1 MDVWEAIIKRRTVRN
16 FSRVPVEFDKI
27 AMMIEAGTYAPS
39 SGNLQNWK
47 FIVVTDKNIIKDI
60 HNYCLDQVWIN
71 TAPVLIIV
79 CGLPELAAEKY
90 GIRGERLYTT
100 QNVAAAIEN
109 MILVAETLDLGT
121 AWIGAFDEE
130 KIKNI
135 FGIPENV
142 RAQAIIAVGY
152 SDYETPEKIMQ
163 PLDSQV
169 YFNAYGMNVRRLDIT
184 LYDYHVRVNEIAKDV
199 SGYMGKSNTKAAK
212 VLKEK
217 FEEFKK
223 NVREL
228 MNLK

>member
-27 AMMIEAGTYAPS
+27 AMMLEAGTYAPN

-47 FIVVTDKNIIKDI
+47 FIVVTDKEIIKDI

-71 TAPVLIIV
+71 TASVLIVV
-79 CGLPELAAEKY
+79 CGLPDLASEKY

-100 QNVAAAIEN
+100 QNSAAAIEN
-109 MILVAETLDLGT
+109 MLLVAETLDLGT

-135 FGIPENV
+135 FSIPENV

-152 SDYETPEKIMQ
+152 ADYEAPEKIMQ
-163 PLDSQV
+163 PLDSQI
-169 YFNAYGMNVRRLDIT
+169 YFNAYGMNVKRLDVA
-184 LYDYHVRVNEIAKDV
+184 LYDYYQRVNEIAKDI
-199 SGYMGKSNTKAAK
+199 SNYMGKSNTNAAK

-217 FEEFKK
+217 FEDFKK
-223 NVREL
+223 NVKSLLEL
-228 MNLK
+228 K